1 MSLFPKSEAPA
12 FDAATF
18 SASLLSITEMM
29 SIVADQVQ
37 GYRAGLE
44 ALGFSPTAAEV
55 MAIEF
60 HRTML
65 ALVLPG
71 PK

>member
-1 MSLFPKSEAPA
+1 MKRSQPEFDPAKMSAG
-12 FDAATF
+12 
-18 SASLLSITEMM
+18 LLAISEMM
-29 SIVADQVQ
+29 AQVAEQAQ

-60 HRTML
+60 HKTML
-65 ALVLPG
+65 AIVLPA